1 MSKNEFHSVSEN
13 RFLKTLLERNTKN
26 IPKDL
31 YISGKRKRDQ
41 QIDFAYEEVEN
52 KCITDLCEAET
63 RDDVYDLL
71 YVELGH
77 IIDHYDLDIE
87 AEDVLPFF
95 WDVYR
100 LKDAV

>member
-1 MSKNEFHSVSEN
+1 MSKFNSVSEDK
-13 RFLKTLLERNTKN
+13 FLKTLFERKTKN

-31 YISGKRKRDQ
+31 YTSGKRKREQ
-41 QIDFAYEEVEN
+41 QIDFAYEEAEN
-52 KCITDLCEAET
+52 ECITDLCEAEA

-71 YVELGH
+71 YVELVH